1 MKVQVLVAALNQ
13 SNHSLLER
21 MNIQSD
27 VIVGNQCDENSIE
40 KFIYNG
46 FSAIYLNFSER
57 GVGLNRNN
65 ALMRADAD
73 YCLFAD
79 DYMVYIDNYPQ
90 IVINAF
96 NKNPK
101 ADILIFNIKEK
112 KSSRYVITK
121 KTKVGY
127 LNYLR
132 YGTARIAI
140 KLEKVKNKGIYFNQ
154 CFGGGTEHCHGE
166 DNIFLSDCLKEG
178 LKIYAVPIT
187 IAELKEDRKST
198 WNNGYD
204 KKYLAEQGCLYK
216 TISHR
221 LWKLLCL
228 QDALRRSKRD
238 YKMSWYAAYKTMVGR
253 VM

>member
-79 DYMVYIDNYPQ
+79 DDMVYIDNYPQ

-101 ADILIFNIKEK
+101 ADILIFNIKEN
-112 KSSRYVITK
+112 KSSR
-121 KTKVGY
+121 
-127 LNYLR
+127 
-132 YGTARIAI
+132 
-140 KLEKVKNKGIYFNQ
+140 
-154 CFGGGTEHCHGE
+154 
-166 DNIFLSDCLKEG
+166 
-178 LKIYAVPIT
+178 
-187 IAELKEDRKST
+187 
-198 WNNGYD
+198 
-204 KKYLAEQGCLYK
+204 
-216 TISHR
+216 
-221 LWKLLCL
+221 
-228 QDALRRSKRD
+228 
-238 YKMSWYAAYKTMVGR
+238 
-253 VM
+253 

>member
-79 DYMVYIDNYPQ
+79 DDMVYIDNYPQ

-101 ADILIFNIKEK
+101 ADILIFNLKEK

-204 KKYLAEQGCLYK
+204 KKYLADQGCLYK

-253 VM
+253 VR